1 MPGHN
6 HHFSFFFQEGDLNLE
21 TALFNWMCPV
31 DKHDGEDITV
41 IAKR

>member
-1 MPGHN
+1 MPGHD
-6 HHFSFFFQEGDLNLE
+6 HHFNFVFQEGDLNLE

-31 DKHDGEDITV
+31 DEHDGEDITI